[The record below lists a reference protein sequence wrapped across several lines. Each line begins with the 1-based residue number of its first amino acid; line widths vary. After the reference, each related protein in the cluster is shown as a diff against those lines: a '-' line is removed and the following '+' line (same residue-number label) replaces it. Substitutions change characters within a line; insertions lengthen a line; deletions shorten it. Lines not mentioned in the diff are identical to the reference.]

1 VVEPGIADDVVGAR
15 ARLVELMVEVGTPVD
30 VVGARVRLADL
41 MAELGTSDDV
51 VGRVPVVDGGRAME
65 EAVEGGRAVEDVDEG
80 GRVIVAARVVR
91 GGRLDVMTLASCGG
105 GVVPVA
111 ACLRRPNTP
120 DSGLLLFGADAVDAA
135 LVWERSG
142 PPEEEVALPL
152 TGNRLG
158 DMFRRGLSS
167 LSPFP
172 VGCRVD
178 RDLERPV
185 ADEDM
190 PIDLVSACGA
200 RVRSVGRGRSV
211 SR

>member
-1 VVEPGIADDVVGAR
+1 MVELGAADDVVGAR
-15 ARLVELMVEVGTPVD
+15 ARLVDLVVDVGTPVD
-30 VVGARVRLADL
+30 VLGARLRLAEL
-41 MAELGTSDDV
+41 MVEFGTLDDA

-65 EAVEGGRAVEDVDEG
+65 EVVEGGRAVEDVDEG
-80 GRVIVAARVVR
+80 GLVIVAERVVR
-91 GGRLDVMTLASCGG
+91 GGLLDVMTLVSCGG
-105 GVVPVA
+105 GAVPGV

-120 DSGLLLFGADAVDAA
+120 NSGLLLFGADAVEAA
-135 LVWERSG
+135 LVCDRSG
-142 PPEEEVALPL
+142 TPEEDVALPL

-167 LSPFP
+167 RSPFP

-190 PIDLVSACGA
+190 RIGSVPACGS
-200 RVRSVGRGRSV
+200 RIGSVGRGRSG

>member
-1 VVEPGIADDVVGAR
+1 MVELGTADDVVGAR
-15 ARLVELMVEVGTPVD
+15 ARLVDLVVEVGTPVD
-30 VVGARVRLADL
+30 VLGARLRLAEL
-41 MAELGTSDDV
+41 MVEFGTLDDV

-65 EAVEGGRAVEDVDEG
+65 EVVEGGRAVDDVDEG
-80 GRVIVAARVVR
+80 GLVIVAERVVR
-91 GGRLDVMTLASCGG
+91 GGLLDVMTLASCGG
-105 GVVPVA
+105 GAVPVV

-142 PPEEEVALPL
+142 APEEEVALPL

-167 LSPFP
+167 RSPFP

-185 ADEDM
+185 AEEDM
-190 PIDLVSACGA
+190 RIGSVPACGS
-200 RVRSVGRGRSV
+200 RIGSVGRGRSG

>member
-1 VVEPGIADDVVGAR
+1 MVELGAADDVVGAR
-15 ARLVELMVEVGTPVD
+15 ARLADLMVEVGTPVD
-30 VVGARVRLADL
+30 VLGARVRP
-41 MAELGTSDDV
+41 AELMVEFGTLDDV

-65 EAVEGGRAVEDVDEG
+65 EVVEGGRAVEDVDEG
-80 GRVIVAARVVR
+80 GRVIVAERVVR
-91 GGRLDVMTLASCGG
+91 GGLLDVMTLASCSGG
-105 GVVPVA
+105 AVPV

-120 DSGLLLFGADAVDAA
+120 DSGLLLLGDDAVDAA

-142 PPEEEVALPL
+142 APEDEVALPL

-167 LSPFP
+167 RSPFP
-172 VGCRVD
+172 MGCRVD
-178 RDLERPV
+178 RGLERPV

-190 PIDLVSACGA
+190 RIGSVPTCGS
-200 RVRSVGRGRSV
+200 RIGSVGRGRSV

>member
-1 VVEPGIADDVVGAR
+1 MVELGAADDVVGAR
-15 ARLVELMVEVGTPVD
+15 ARLVDLVVDVGTPVD
-30 VVGARVRLADL
+30 VLGARLRLAEL
-41 MAELGTSDDV
+41 MVEFGTLDDA

-65 EAVEGGRAVEDVDEG
+65 EVVEGGRAVEDVDEG
-80 GRVIVAARVVR
+80 GLVIVAERVVR
-91 GGRLDVMTLASCGG
+91 GGLLDVMTLVSCGG
-105 GVVPVA
+105 GAVPGV

-120 DSGLLLFGADAVDAA
+120 DSGLLLFGADAVEAA
-135 LVWERSG
+135 LVCDRSG
-142 PPEEEVALPL
+142 TPEEDVALPL
-152 TGNRLG
+152 MGNRLG

-167 LSPFP
+167 RSPFP

-190 PIDLVSACGA
+190 RIGSVPACGS
-200 RVRSVGRGRSV
+200 RIGSVGRGWSG